1 MKKLQFIGFYAA
13 SIILIIILT
22 AAYLR
27 PLPTRDEKASVN
39 TGGSAD
45 NQILAIDNVLHKR
58 LNELYRTHSEYLGS
72 QHKKRDVEQFASQNF
87 LSAERALKNTIDSV
101 EKQKGAFLTYASF
114 DTILSSFKL
123 ISSTYDNSNA
133 VAPVTSINAEKDN
146 SNDEAILQLKRE
158 LESKDRKIT
167 EMEKQ
172 LQASKPP
179 SSVPVSGDYAKLQ
192 NENKTLST
200 TVNSLSSRNAS
211 LAEANK
217 SMKKEIEKLNRQID
231 AFRKFTG
238 ANNQ

>member
-45 NQILAIDNVLHKR
+45 NQILAIDNVLHNR
-58 LNELYRTHSEYLGS
+58 LNELYRTHSEYVGS

-87 LSAERALKNTIDSV
+87 LSAKRALKNTIDSV
-101 EKQKGAFLTYASF
+101 EKQKSAFLTYASF

-158 LESKDRKIT
+158 LESKDRRIV

-172 LQASKPP
+172 LQASKA
-179 SSVPVSGDYAKLQ
+179 SSVPVSADYAKLQ
-192 NENKTLST
+192 NENKTLSAS
-200 TVNSLSSRNAS
+200 VNSLSSRNAS

-238 ANNQ
+238 VNQ

>member
-158 LESKDRKIT
+158 LESKDRRIV

-172 LQASKPP
+172 LQASKA
-179 SSVPVSGDYAKLQ
+179 SSVPVSADYAKLQ
-192 NENKTLST
+192 NENKTLSAS
-200 TVNSLSSRNAS
+200 VNSLSSRNAS

>member
-27 PLPTRDEKASVN
+27 PLPRRDEKASIR

-45 NQILAIDNVLHKR
+45 NQILAIDNILHNR
-58 LNELYRTHSEYLGS
+58 LNDLYRTHSEYAES
-72 QHKKRDVEQFASQNF
+72 QHKKTEVAKFASQNF
-87 LSAERALKNTIDSV
+87 LSAKRALKNTIDSV
-101 EKQKGAFLTYASF
+101 EKQNSAFLTYARF

-123 ISSTYDNSNA
+123 ASNIYDNLNA
-133 VAPVTSINAEKDN
+133 VAPVIPVNAEKDN

-158 LESKDRKIT
+158 LESKDRRIV

-172 LQASKPP
+172 LQASKP
-179 SSVPVSGDYAKLQ
+179 SSVPVSADYAKLQ
-192 NENKTLST
+192 NENKTLSAS
-200 TVNSLSSRNAS
+200 VNSLSSRNAS